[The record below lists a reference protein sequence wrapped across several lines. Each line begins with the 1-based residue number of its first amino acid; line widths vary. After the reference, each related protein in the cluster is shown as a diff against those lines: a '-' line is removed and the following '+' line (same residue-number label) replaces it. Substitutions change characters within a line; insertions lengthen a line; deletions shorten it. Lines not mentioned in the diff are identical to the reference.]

1 MSKIISNFV
10 KNLVLMEVVR
20 NNSGSLIELMTCED
34 RVQAE
39 MIFSILEENGIF
51 CVMHDVYMAAIYT
64 PIAFPIRLMIREEDL
79 ERAKAL
85 LE

>member
-1 MSKIISNFV
+1 MEII
-10 KNLVLMEVVR
+10 R
-20 NNSGSLIELMTCED
+20 NNSGSLIELLTCED
-34 RVQAE
+34 RMQAE

-51 CVMHDVYMAAIYT
+51 CVMHDEYMAAIYT
-64 PIAFPIRLMIREEDL
+64 PIAFPIRLMIRKEDL

>member
-10 KNLVLMEVVR
+10 ENLVIMEVVR

-51 CVMHDVYMAAIYT
+51 CVMHDEYMAAIYT
-64 PIAFPIRLMIREEDL
+64 PVAFPIRLMIREEDL

>member
-1 MSKIISNFV
+1 MENV
-10 KNLVLMEVVR
+10 VLMEVVR
-20 NNSGSLIELMTCED
+20 SNSGSLIELMTCED

-51 CVMHDVYMAAIYT
+51 CVMHDEYMAAIYT

>member
-1 MSKIISNFV
+1 
-10 KNLVLMEVVR
+10 MEIVR
-20 NNSGSLIELMTCED
+20 NNLGSLIELLTCED
-34 RVQAE
+34 RMQAE

-51 CVMHDVYMAAIYT
+51 CVMHDEYMAAIYT
-64 PIAFPIRLMIREEDL
+64 PIAFPIRLMIRKEDL

>member
-1 MSKIISNFV
+1 M
-10 KNLVLMEVVR
+10 
-20 NNSGSLIELMTCED
+20 
-34 RVQAE
+34 QAE

-51 CVMHDVYMAAIYT
+51 CVIHDEYMAAIYT

-79 ERAKAL
+79 EKAKAL

>member
-10 KNLVLMEVVR
+10 ENLVFMEVVR
-20 NNSGSLIELMTCED
+20 NNLGSLIELMTCED

-51 CVMHDVYMAAIYT
+51 CVMHDEYMAAIYT

>member
-1 MSKIISNFV
+1 
-10 KNLVLMEVVR
+10 MEVVR

-51 CVMHDVYMAAIYT
+51 CVMHDEYMAAIYT
-64 PIAFPIRLMIREEDL
+64 PVAFPIRLMIREEDL

>member
-1 MSKIISNFV
+1 M
-10 KNLVLMEVVR
+10 LMEVVR

-39 MIFSILEENGIF
+39 MIFSILKENGIF
-51 CVMHDVYMAAIYT
+51 CVMHDEYMAAIYT